1 MISKTLTQNITNIT
15 ELKKNPVELSK
26 HNETCVLSN
35 GKPCFY
41 SVSPERMAELLDA
54 EKLALELSEMRSTL
68 IQSLESMH
76 DGGLIN
82 WAIKDTIFSKL
93 GV

>member
-1 MISKTLTQNITNIT
+1 MVTEIYTPITTSIT
-15 ELKKNPVELSK
+15 ELKKNPIKASEHDIV
-26 HNETCVLSN
+26 CVLN
-35 GKPCFY
+35 RCKPAFY
-41 SVSPERMAELLDA
+41 TVSPERMAELLNA
-54 EKLALELSEMRSTL
+54 EKQALSLSEMRSTL

>member
-41 SVSPERMAELLDA
+41 SVSPERMAELLNA
-54 EKLALELSEMRSTL
+54 EKQALSLSEMRSTL

>member
-1 MISKTLTQNITNIT
+1 MISTILSQNITNIT

-41 SVSPERMAELLDA
+41 SVSPERMAELLNA
-54 EKLALELSEMRSTL
+54 EKQALSLSEMRSTL

>member
-1 MISKTLTQNITNIT
+1 MISTILSQNITNIT

-26 HNETCVLSN
+26 HNETCVLRN

-41 SVSPERMAELLDA
+41 SVSPERMAELLNA
-54 EKLALELSEMRSTL
+54 EKQALSLSEMRSTL

-93 GV
+93 GG